1 MGFVRGLVPRRRNRL
16 WGPALR
22 WLYDYLQA
30 FWGGVPFPRRTRT
43 LSPRQP
49 APVSNLNLQPGDLV
63 RVKSYGDILA
73 TLDSANKN
81 RGLFF
86 DADLVPSCSR
96 EFRLKARLTN
106 FIDEKTGRMA
116 SLKMP
121 AVILENV
128 WCQSRYSTC
137 RVFCP
142 RSIYS
147 WWRDAW
153 LEKITESSPGTR

>member
-1 MGFVRGLVPRRRNRL
+1 MVPRRRNRL
-16 WGPALR
+16 WSPALR

-86 DADLVPSCSR
+86 DAELVPFCSR
-96 EFRLKARLTN
+96 EFRVKARLTN
-106 FIDEKTGRMA
+106 FIDEKTRKDGVAQDARRH
-116 SLKMP
+116 
-121 AVILENV
+121 
-128 WCQSRYSTC
+128 SRE
-137 RVFCP
+137 RLVP
-142 RSIYS
+142 
-147 WWRDAW
+147 
-153 LEKITESSPGTR
+153 ITLQYLPCFLPKKHLIMVA